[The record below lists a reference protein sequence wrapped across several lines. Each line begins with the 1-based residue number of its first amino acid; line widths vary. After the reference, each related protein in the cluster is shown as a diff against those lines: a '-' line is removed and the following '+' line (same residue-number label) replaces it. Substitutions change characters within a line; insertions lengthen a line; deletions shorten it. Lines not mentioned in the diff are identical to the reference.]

1 MAARRIPLDLI
12 FEILVWLPT
21 IFILRFK
28 CVCKEWYNLINSPTF
43 IKLHLNKSLE
53 PNSQHDCMLLW
64 ITSNTLCGVD
74 DLYQPVKAI
83 KLNWPKDTVNDGDSV
98 YFVGSCNGLVCF
110 KIRRSREYPDYGIR
124 RFLICNPTT
133 RTFKSILPA
142 MEMKWTHNSLS
153 CGFGYDS
160 VHDDYKIVVTSC
172 SLGVTN
178 KYVFTYSL
186 NTDLWSGSS
195 TPTRVPTGRNW
206 TINSGAIYGN
216 NNMLNYL
223 VLSSAEIGD
232 LITSDDYRIARYDV
246 VSEKW
251 RDDLSIP
258 VQVSEFRHFV
268 RLEKLDGLLYL
279 HVGDL
284 RDRSTEFWMMEEHD
298 GSWKKMFDIS
308 GDLYMHHL
316 IARSKDGHR
325 LLLIPYFYSE
335 ITELFWYDQR
345 DNTRT
350 PFKLSETMPRHRESY
365 ELCIASLVAIPG
377 GCSLTKLQQLG

>member
-1 MAARRIPLDLI
+1 MAAPRIPLDLI

-21 IFILRFK
+21 ISILQFK

-64 ITSNTLCGVD
+64 ITGNTLYGVD
-74 DLYQPVKAI
+74 DLYQPVKAT
-83 KLNWPKDTVNDGDSV
+83 KFNWPMDTVDDGDSV

-110 KIRRSREYPDYGIR
+110 KIRWNSEYANYGFS

-133 RTFKSILPA
+133 RTFKSILPS
-142 MEMKWTHNSLS
+142 MEKKWTQSLS

-160 VHDDYKIVVTSC
+160 VHDDYKIVVTSR

-178 KYVFTYSL
+178 KYVCTYSL

-206 TINSGAIYGN
+206 TINSEAIYGN
-216 NNMLNYL
+216 NNMLHYL
-223 VLSSAEIGD
+223 VVSSEIGD
-232 LITSDDYRIARYDV
+232 LTKDYRIARYDV

-258 VQVSEFRHFV
+258 PVQLSKFHYIVQ
-268 RLEKLDGLLYL
+268 LEKLNGLLYL
-279 HVGDL
+279 HIGDI
-284 RDRSTEFWMMEEHD
+284 RVRSNEFWMMEEH
-298 GSWKKMFDIS
+298 GSWNKMFTIPR
-308 GDLYMHHL
+308 DLYMRHL

-325 LLLIPYFYSE
+325 LLLIKYFRSKRPQ
-335 ITELFWYDQR
+335 LFWYDQR

-350 PFKLSETMPRHRESY
+350 PFKLAETMPRDRESY

-377 GCSLTKLQQLG
+377 GCSLTKLQQLEDGA

>member
-1 MAARRIPLDLI
+1 MAACGIPLDLI

-21 IFILRFK
+21 ISILRFK

-64 ITSNTLCGVD
+64 ITRNTLYGVD
-74 DLYQPVKAI
+74 DLYQPVKAT
-83 KLNWPKDTVNDGDSV
+83 KFNWPKDTVNDGDSV

-110 KIRRSREYPDYGIR
+110 KISRSREYSNYGVSS
-124 RFLICNPTT
+124 FLIYNPTI
-133 RTFKSILPA
+133 RTFKSILPS
-142 MEMKWTHNSLS
+142 MEKKWTHNSIS

-178 KYVFTYSL
+178 KYVCTYSL
-186 NTDLWSGSS
+186 NTDLWSCSS
-195 TPTRVPTGRNW
+195 TPTRVPTPTGRNW
-206 TINSGAIYGN
+206 TINSRAIYGN

-223 VLSSAEIGD
+223 VLSSDIGD
-232 LITSDDYRIARYDV
+232 LPTDYRIARYDV

-251 RDDLSIP
+251 RDDLSMP
-258 VQVSEFRHFV
+258 VQVSEFRHCV
-268 RLEKLDGLLYL
+268 RLEKLNGWSYL
-279 HVGDL
+279 HVADL
-284 RDRSTEFWMMEEHD
+284 RVSSSEFWMMEDHD
-298 GSWKKMFDIS
+298 GSWNKMFDIF
-308 GDLYMHHL
+308 GDLYMHRL

-335 ITELFWYDQR
+335 RTELFWYDQR

-377 GCSLTKLQQLG
+377 GCAP